1 MYTTY
6 VYNSLPSIDA
16 RTAGGQGHAQKGGL
30 DEEEQEEKK
39 NHNNNRIRTRQR
51 AACLFVFI
59 T

>member
-16 RTAGGQGHAQKGGL
+16 RTAGGQGHGQKGGL

-39 NHNNNRIRTRQR
+39 NNKSLDLSIEEYLKLNLR
-51 AACLFVFI
+51 
-59 T
+59 